1 MWLWR
6 LHLFFH
12 NKVFNIHVFTLTIFA
27 QVDEQ
32 LNIPVPPVIHMKS
45 AKTLFSQNN
54 SSQTNA
60 NGQSS
65 SNTQE
70 SQDNTMALVYPDG
83 RVTNI
88 KVGEKKS

>member
-1 MWLWR
+1 
-6 LHLFFH
+6 
-12 NKVFNIHVFTLTIFA
+12 
-27 QVDEQ
+27 
-32 LNIPVPPVIHMKS
+32 MKS